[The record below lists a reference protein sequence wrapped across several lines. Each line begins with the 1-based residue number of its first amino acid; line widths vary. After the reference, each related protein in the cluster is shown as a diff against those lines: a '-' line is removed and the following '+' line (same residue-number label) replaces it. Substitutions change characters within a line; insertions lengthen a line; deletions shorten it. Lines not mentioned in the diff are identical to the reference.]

1 MNKLSGRQNDR
12 DNKRI
17 ELNTNNN
24 QLMENPVNLATELN
38 VFFVFF
44 LIKSVKQPSCM
55 FNAPDCEHL
64 LVNSA
69 HPVFYHR

>member
-38 VFFVFF
+38 MFFFF
-44 LIKSVKQPSCM
+44 F
-55 FNAPDCEHL
+55 FNKIC
-64 LVNSA
+64 
-69 HPVFYHR
+69 